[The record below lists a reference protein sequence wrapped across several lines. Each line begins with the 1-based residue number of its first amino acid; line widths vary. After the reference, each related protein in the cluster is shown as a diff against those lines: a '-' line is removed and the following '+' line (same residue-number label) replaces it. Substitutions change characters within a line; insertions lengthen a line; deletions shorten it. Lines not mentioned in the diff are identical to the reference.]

1 MSIRFR
7 LTILVVVINLV
18 LILSSIYD
26 KVQNVRIERIE
37 TELEMLHAME
47 SALTAE
53 NTLLMDLIT
62 GPLQLSARE
71 YAEITVQTDSAFRE
85 GRNKI
90 VLLPTLG
97 NDINQ
102 ALNAVFRLEDE
113 IMKHQESLKKALNVL
128 LAALNENFTQLEG
141 ITVFG
146 LASDNFYR
154 ERETPETVR
163 AITEFVRVQD
173 ILHYT
178 VGTGTATLEA
188 QINLIDDKIDLIN
201 QTANIVAAVTL
212 IAVLIFSAVLSIF
225 TIRSI
230 TRKIKRLSRKITVL
244 GSGDLTVD
252 LRESGRDELT
262 VLSKDLQNFL
272 LLIREVT
279 ASMQQG
285 SSTNTT
291 MRSELTEAVE
301 NSVFSMEEAAA
312 AGTAIL
318 DLTNRLDESVRD
330 SAGSAGAIGQRVN
343 QFSDMMESQAAMVE
357 QSASAMAEISAS
369 LTNMSRVVKTN
380 RDAASALGR
389 DSRSG
394 SEKVDETGEM
404 IKRVGGHVGTIQEM
418 ADLIKGVADQTN
430 ILAMNAAIEA
440 AHAGE
445 AGRGFGVVADEI
457 RRLAETTGENSRI
470 ISDNLR
476 AIIEDIGGADATSAE
491 AVAAFARIGSEVS
504 GVVGSLNE
512 IASSIEELVTGGSQV
527 SGSMNELQDYTAK
540 LKENAGE
547 ISESVS
553 TVRGSVAVA
562 SDVAGRVRSAAEDI
576 RDGIESIRISLNRN
590 RDVAETLSEVGA
602 NLDQAAGRF
611 HLESRRNPD
620 PSSAAPSSAD
630 PSIADPHIAEDI
642 GKISDAPAQS
652 PASKTPTAGASGPG
666 PGPDTSESAAL
677 NPVPPS
683 QSAGPKSA
691 AASGPDPGILE
702 SAALDP
708 LPPSQSGGLSQS
720 AALEPTP
727 LPESA
732 YLDPVPSSQPGTPS
746 QSGTSSQPGTPSQ
759 SGTSSQPGN
768 PSQPGTPS
776 HSGTSS
782 QPGTPSQSGKPK
794 SGTSKSG
801 NPKFGK
807 PGQSAQPPRTDTPAA
822 DPSRPSAQPSAG
834 AEPDGVTL
842 REGEW
847 PGRKNLILV
856 DQEGTPTS
864 S

>member
-1 MSIRFR
+1 MTIRFR

-611 HLESRRNPD
+611 HLESSRDPRNPDPGSAD

-652 PASKTPTAGASGPG
+652 PASKPPTAGASGPDTGPG

-708 LPPSQSGGLSQS
+708 LPPSQS

-732 YLDPVPSSQPGTPS
+732 YLDPVPSSQPG
-746 QSGTSSQPGTPSQ
+746 
-759 SGTSSQPGN
+759 N

-776 HSGTSS
+776 QSGTSS